1 MLTLSAEKKDLK
13 TLTCRK
19 NLIKHGFLS
28 DQVGS
33 LVQYKKFHKG
43 KVTKPKITDE
53 GAEYWSDSEDDSFEE
68 DLDTGA
74 IIHHLPKKARV
85 DHHFCY

>member
-1 MLTLSAEKKDLK
+1 M
-13 TLTCRK
+13 
-19 NLIKHGFLS
+19 S

-68 DLDTGA
+68 DLNTGA
-74 IIHHLPKKARV
+74 SNPTFTEEGAFII
-85 DHHFCY
+85 F